1 MQRLMGR
8 LVALGPFIAW
18 FTNKF
23 HSFFTTLCRTQKFG
37 WTEDCKSAFD
47 AMKHCLIEPPILS
60 SLKEKNELY
69 MYLVVLD
76 YATSVVYF
84 DKPMRMDKSSSTT
97 WLRHWWTLKP
107 VTLKWSRQRY
117 HCVLLLKNSIHIS
130 RHIKWQSWQINH
142 WGSPCKSPI
151 YLDGWWS
158 RLLSWASMAYN
169 TSLAC
174 HWKAMSSKLY
184 SRATLKTGVDWHHQ
198 QLVDLAC
205 KWSIMNIRGWS
216 RARTILP

>member
-1 MQRLMGR
+1 MHLASARTSFLVFLVTQRGIEINSDQVKVVIETLVSSTKKEMQRLMGR

-97 WLRHWWTLKP
+97 
-107 VTLKWSRQRY
+107 
-117 HCVLLLKNSIHIS
+117 
-130 RHIKWQSWQINH
+130 
-142 WGSPCKSPI
+142 
-151 YLDGWWS
+151 
-158 RLLSWASMAYN
+158 
-169 TSLAC
+169 
-174 HWKAMSSKLY
+174 
-184 SRATLKTGVDWHHQ
+184 
-198 QLVDLAC
+198 
-205 KWSIMNIRGWS
+205 
-216 RARTILP
+216 